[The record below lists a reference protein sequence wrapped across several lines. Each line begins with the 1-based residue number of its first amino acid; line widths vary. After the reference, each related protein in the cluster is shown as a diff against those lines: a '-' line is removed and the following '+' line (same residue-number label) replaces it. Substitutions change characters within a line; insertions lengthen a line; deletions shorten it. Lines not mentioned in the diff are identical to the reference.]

1 MLEDGRIARM
11 GWLKNKYGISV
22 RKPEGKS
29 GLLKPMHINRYNIKI
44 GLN

>member
-11 GWLKNKYGISV
+11 GVLRNEYSNSI
-22 RKPEGKS
+22 RKPQGKS
-29 GLLKPMHINRYNIKI
+29 GLWRPMHINRYNIKM